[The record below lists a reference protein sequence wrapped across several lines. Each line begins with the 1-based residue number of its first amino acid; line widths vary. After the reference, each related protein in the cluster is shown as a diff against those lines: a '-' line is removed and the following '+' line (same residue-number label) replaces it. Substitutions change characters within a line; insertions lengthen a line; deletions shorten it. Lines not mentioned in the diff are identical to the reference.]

1 MSAKIATILSLL
13 LVANACC
20 QENQESQNKKGLPV
34 LFQFSQ
40 PSHNVAVFR
49 GAELK
54 AAIAAGIVP
63 GFGSLNKAAA
73 SASDENREGRS
84 DDNSDGE
91 ADADAETTANAAA
104 ASAAA
109 PSPAPALNIVSS
121 YKPAPVVYRPA
132 PVVYRPAPVVY
143 KPAPAPV
150 VYRPAPAPVVYK
162 PAPAPVVVKPAPVVI
177 KAAPAVAYKPYV
189 DPYPAEEALY
199 TYEYAV
205 KDDYTSSDFAG
216 KEARDGILTNG
227 QYSVNLP
234 DGRLQTV
241 TYTVNGGE
249 GYVADVQYAG
259 EAQYPPVAVPTYS
272 S

>member
-1 MSAKIATILSLL
+1 MGELQSSSNRVSMPAKITIILSLL
-13 LVANACC
+13 LVSNIFG
-20 QENQESQNKKGLPV
+20 QESQQSQNKKGLPV

-84 DDNSDGE
+84 DDDS
-91 ADADAETTANAAA
+91 DADAGADASTAADTDDATPV
-104 ASAAA
+104 AA
-109 PSPAPALNIVSS
+109 PSPAPALKVVSS
-121 YKPAPVVYRPA
+121 
-132 PVVYRPAPVVY
+132 YRPAPVVY
-143 KPAPAPV
+143 KPAPV
-150 VYRPAPAPVVYK
+150 PVVYK

-177 KAAPAVAYKPYV
+177 KQPPAVAYKPYV

-259 EAQYPPVAVPTYS
+259 EAQFPPVVAPAYS
-272 S
+272 N

>member
-1 MSAKIATILSLL
+1 MGELQSSSNRVSMPAKITIILSLL
-13 LVANACC
+13 LVSNIFG
-20 QENQESQNKKGLPV
+20 QESQESQNKKGLPV

-84 DDNSDGE
+84 DDDS
-91 ADADAETTANAAA
+91 DADASADASTAADTDDATPV
-104 ASAAA
+104 AA
-109 PSPAPALNIVSS
+109 PSPAPALKVVSS
-121 YKPAPVVYRPA
+121 
-132 PVVYRPAPVVY
+132 YRPAPVVY
-143 KPAPAPV
+143 KPAPVIYKPAPVVYNPAPAPV
-150 VYRPAPAPVVYK
+150 VYRPAPAPVVIK
-162 PAPAPVVVKPAPVVI
+162 P
-177 KAAPAVAYKPYV
+177 APAVAYKPYV

-199 TYEYAV
+199 TYKYAV

-259 EAQYPPVAVPTYS
+259 EAQYPPVAAPTTIV
-272 S
+272 